1 MSKKIY
7 LPLLMLSLGLCGCAS
22 MNNEDTGVIAG
33 GIAGGLL
40 GSQFGGGSGQV
51 VATGIG
57 VLAGSYFGG
66 GIGESMDRQDKM
78 RLQNAL
84 ETSKTGQSIRWT
96 NPDTKTQYVVKPTTT
111 YYQKNNPC
119 RKFSTTVFMGGEQQ
133 IVYGRA
139 CRNTKGQW
147 VMVK

>member
-1 MSKKIY
+1 MSKKII
-7 LPLLMLSLGLCGCAS
+7 LSLIAVLAVTGCAS
-22 MNNEDTGVIAG
+22 LNNEDTGVIAG

-51 VATGIG
+51 LATGIG

-66 GIGESMDRQDKM
+66 RIGESMDQQDKM
-78 RLQNAL
+78 KLQTAL
-84 ETSKTGQSIRWT
+84 ETTKTGKVVRWT

-111 YYQKNNPC
+111 YYKKNNPC
-119 RKFSTTVFMGGEQQ
+119 RKYSTTAFMGGEQQ

-139 CRNTKGQW
+139 CRNNKGQW
-147 VMVK
+147 VMAK

>member
-1 MSKKIY
+1 ML
-7 LPLLMLSLGLCGCAS
+7 LPLVAVSIGLTGCAS
-22 MNNEDTGVIAG
+22 MTNEDAGVIAG
-33 GIAGGLL
+33 GIAGGIL
-40 GSQFGGGSGQV
+40 GSQIGGGSGQV

-57 VLAGSYFGG
+57 VLAGSYLGG
-66 GIGESMDRQDKM
+66 RIGESMDAQDKM

-84 ETSKTGQSIRWT
+84 ETSKTGQTVRWT
-96 NPDTKTQYVVKPTTT
+96 NPDTKAQYVVKPTTT

-139 CRNTKGQW
+139 CRNSSGQW

>member
-1 MSKKIY
+1 MSSKLSLSIIA
-7 LPLLMLSLGLCGCAS
+7 LSLGLTGCAS
-22 MNNEDTGVIAG
+22 MNNEDAGVIAG
-33 GIAGGLL
+33 GIAGGIL
-40 GSQFGGGSGQV
+40 GSQIGGGSGQV

-57 VLAGSYFGG
+57 VLAGSYLGG
-66 GIGESMDRQDKM
+66 RVGASMDRQDKIH
-78 RLQNAL
+78 LQNAL
-84 ETSKTGQSIRWT
+84 ETSKTGQSVRWT

-111 YYQKNNPC
+111 YYQKHNPC

-139 CRNTKGQW
+139 CRNKAGQW

>member
-1 MSKKIY
+1 MSQKI
-7 LPLLMLSLGLCGCAS
+7 LLSALILSVGLTGCAS

-57 VLAGSYFGG
+57 VLAGAYLGG
-66 GIGESMDRQDKM
+66 RIGASMDEQDKM

-84 ETSKTGQSIRWT
+84 ETSKTGKSVRWT
-96 NPDTKTQYVVKPTTT
+96 NPDTKAQYIVKPTTT
-111 YYQKNNPC
+111 YYEKNQPC

-133 IVYGRA
+133 IVYGQA
-139 CRNTKGQW
+139 CRNASGQW